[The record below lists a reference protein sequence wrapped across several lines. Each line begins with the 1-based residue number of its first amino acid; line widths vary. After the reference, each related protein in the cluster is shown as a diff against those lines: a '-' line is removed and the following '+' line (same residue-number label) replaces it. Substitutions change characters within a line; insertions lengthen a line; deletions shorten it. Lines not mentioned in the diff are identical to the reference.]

1 MAKDL
6 KVHIGR
12 GIVNGGNLVDGNL
25 AREGHTVGALLAAP
39 KGSAVVVDVCLG

>member
-12 GIVNGGNLVDGNL
+12 GIVDGGNLVDGKL
-25 AREGHTVGALLAAP
+25 ARESHAVGALLAAP
-39 KGSAVVVDVCLG
+39 KSSAVVVDVCLG